1 MKLDSKKIKALALTY
16 GSLALPIAAA
26 AFAMNASFFVKV
38 LSFASGLLPVI
49 IRQANPKDP
58 FTINFLA
65 VAQAQVDAELAK
77 QKKNKK

>member
-1 MKLDSKKIKALALTY
+1 MKFDVKKIKALALTY
-16 GSLALPIAAA
+16 GSLALPVAIA
-26 AFAMNASFFVKV
+26 AFAMNASLLVKI

-49 IRQANPKDP
+49 VRQANPKDP
-58 FTINFLA
+58 FTLNLLA